1 MAVAPLK
8 ISLAAPVFAAAGR
21 VDLRTPN
28 LPVASWDLVR
38 DVVLLAEELG
48 LHAVWFSD
56 HLFLGRDGA
65 FFEPWTSLS
74 ALAGAT
80 SRIRLVTNHLNNNFR
95 AAPLV
100 AKMAATVDV
109 VSGGRFEL
117 FLSPGLREQEHV
129 SYGFDWEPDPV
140 VRTQRLGEALQ
151 VVRGLWSGQPLDFA
165 GIHYQLA
172 GALSTP
178 TPRQAGGPPV
188 WVGGILD
195 KVTTDLI
202 CDQAD
207 GWNSFPAGLDAY
219 AALAAQVNKACLRHG
234 RDPRSLARSLETQ
247 VLVLDDPGQLDDWL
261 DRWDAMRSRLTA
273 GDAAT
278 DVGGARP
285 SRAEL
290 RLRYRDQFVIG
301 TGTEVAE
308 KLAAYQA
315 LGVDEVVCWFMDL
328 PELGSLRAVAAL
340 GPTVQALV
348 EAGADRGPSRAH
360 P

>member
-1 MAVAPLK
+1 MSDGPLR

-21 VDLRTPN
+21 ADLRTPN
-28 LPVASWDLVR
+28 LPEVSWELVR

-48 LHAVWFSD
+48 LHAAWFSD

-65 FFEPWTSLS
+65 FLEPWTSLS

-129 SYGFDWEPDPV
+129 SYGFGWEPDPV
-140 VRTQRLGEALQ
+140 VRTQRLAEALQ
-151 VVRGLWSGQPLDFA
+151 VVRELWSGQPVDFA
-165 GIHYQLA
+165 GSHYRLA

-178 TPRQAGGPPV
+178 TPHQRGGPPV

-195 KVTTDLI
+195 EVTTELV
-202 CDQAD
+202 CAQAD
-207 GWNSFPAGLDAY
+207 GWNSFPAGLDDY
-219 AALAAQVNKACLRHG
+219 AALAAQVDETCRRRG

-247 VLVLDDPGQLDDWL
+247 VLVLDHPGQLDDWL
-261 DRWDAMRSRLTA
+261 DRWDAMRSRLA
-273 GDAAT
+273 PDDATPEA
-278 DVGGARP
+278 GGAGP
-285 SRAEL
+285 GRAEL
-290 RLRYRDQFVIG
+290 RQRYRDQFVIG
-301 TGTEVAE
+301 TAAEVAD

-340 GPTVQALV
+340 GATV
-348 EAGADRGPSRAH
+348 
-360 P
+360 